1 MCKQSGWIEGTDTAA
16 ARQGEA
22 MGINKYYENLI
33 FNSGSKINVSR
44 KVDTNYFDTV
54 HWHPYVEVLVSM
66 REGNAATVNFTRYA
80 LGEND
85 IAIVYSGDLHAVH
98 YVTED
103 SFLIIQF
110 PTALLAVMGELN
122 RILPQL
128 SRCNCVRYAPGDAA
142 GEAMLRSVRAI
153 DGYYHSDDPFR
164 EVRAYA
170 SLLEFFAQVGRLC
183 LSEQPDA
190 TGSINTEQA
199 NMKLMAEACLYIAEN
214 CVKALT
220 LNEVASEVGVS
231 KSHFAHLFKGYTN
244 MTFVDFLTTE
254 RIKVAESLFPNPKL
268 HIIDIAFESGFSSIS
283 SFNRAFRKVKGCS
296 PTEFRATMV
305 D

>member
-1 MCKQSGWIEGTDTAA
+1 
-16 ARQGEA
+16 

-66 REGNAATVNFTRYA
+66 RDGNAATVNFTRYA

-85 IAIVYSGDLHAVH
+85 IIIVYSGDLHAVH

-103 SFLIIQF
+103 AFLIIQF

-128 SRCNCVRYAPGDAA
+128 SRCNCVRHAPGDAA
-142 GEAMLRSVRAI
+142 SEAMLSSVLDI
-153 DGYYHSDDPFR
+153 DRYYHSDDPFR

-170 SLLEFFAQVGRLC
+170 RLLEFFTQVGRLC

-199 NMKLMAEACLYIAEN
+199 NMKLMAEACLYITEN
-214 CVKALT
+214 CIKALT

-296 PTEFRATMV
+296 PTEFRSTMV

>member
-1 MCKQSGWIEGTDTAA
+1 
-16 ARQGEA
+16 

-44 KVDTNYFDTV
+44 KVDTKYFDTV
-54 HWHPYVEVLVSM
+54 HWHPYMEVLVSL
-66 REGNAATVNFTRYA
+66 RDGNAATVNFTRYT
-80 LGEND
+80 LREND

-110 PTALLAVMGELN
+110 PIALLAVMGELN
-122 RILPQL
+122 RILPQM
-128 SRCNCVRYAPGDAA
+128 SRCNCVRHTPDDAA
-142 GEAMLRSVRAI
+142 SEAILRSVQAI

-170 SLLEFFAQVGRLC
+170 SLLELFAQVGRLC
-183 LSEQPDA
+183 MSTQPDDA
-190 TGSINTEQA
+190 GSANTEQA

-220 LNEVASEVGVS
+220 VNEVASNVGVS

-244 MTFVDFLTTE
+244 MTFVDFLTME
-254 RIKVAESLFPNPKL
+254 RIKLAETLFPNPKL

>member
-1 MCKQSGWIEGTDTAA
+1 MTGPTRKAQRGDT
-16 ARQGEA
+16 
-22 MGINKYYENLI
+22 MGINKYYENLS
-33 FNSGSKINVSR
+33 FDSGSKINVSR
-44 KVDTNYFDTV
+44 KVDTKYFGTV
-54 HWHPYVEVLVSM
+54 HWHPYVEVLVSL
-66 REGNAATVNFTRYA
+66 RDGNAATVNFTRYA
-80 LGEND
+80 LREND
-85 IAIVYSGDLHAVH
+85 IVIVYSGDLHAVH

-110 PTALLAVMGELN
+110 PIALLAVMGELN

-128 SRCNCVRYAPGDAA
+128 SRCNCVRHTPNDAA
-142 GEAMLRSVRAI
+142 NAAMLRSVQAI
-153 DGYYHSDDPFR
+153 DGYYHSDDAFR

-170 SLLEFFAQVGRLC
+170 SLLEFFAQVGGLC
-183 LSEQPDA
+183 MSAQPDDV
-190 TGSINTEQA
+190 GSANTEQA
-199 NMKLMAEACLYIAEN
+199 NMKLMAEACLYITEN

-220 LNEVASEVGVS
+220 VNEVASTMGVS

-244 MTFVDFLTTE
+244 MTFVDFLTME
-254 RIKVAESLFPNPKL
+254 RIKLAESLFPNPRL

-305 D
+305 N

>member
-1 MCKQSGWIEGTDTAA
+1 
-16 ARQGEA
+16 
-22 MGINKYYENLI
+22 MGVNKYYENLV
-33 FNSGSKINVSR
+33 FNSGSRINVYR
-44 KVDTNYFDTV
+44 KVDTNYCDTV
-54 HWHPYVEVLVSM
+54 HWHPYVEVLVSF
-66 REGNAATVNFTRYA
+66 RDGNVTTINFTRYA
-80 LGEND
+80 LAEND

-98 YVTED
+98 NVTED

-110 PTALLAVMGELN
+110 PIALLAVMGEFN
-122 RILPQL
+122 RILPRL
-128 SRCNCVRYAPGDAA
+128 SRCNCVRYMPGDAA
-142 GEAMLRSVRAI
+142 SEAMLHSVRAI

-170 SLLEFFAQVGRLC
+170 SLLEFFAHVGRLC
-183 LSEQPDA
+183 MSVQPEDA
-190 TGSINTEQA
+190 GSANTEQA

-214 CVKALT
+214 CAKALT
-220 LNEVASEVGVS
+220 LNEVANKVAVS
-231 KSHFAHLFKGYTN
+231 KSHFAHLFKNYTN

-254 RIKVAESLFPNPKL
+254 RIKVAESLFSNPKL